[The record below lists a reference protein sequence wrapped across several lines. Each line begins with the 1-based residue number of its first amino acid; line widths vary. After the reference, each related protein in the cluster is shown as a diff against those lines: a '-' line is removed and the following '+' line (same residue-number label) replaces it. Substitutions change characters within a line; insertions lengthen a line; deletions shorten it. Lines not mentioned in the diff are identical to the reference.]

1 MSGTGEDSIP
11 YATYM
16 TLPGK
21 KEISTLKDV
30 KERLGL
36 TEDEEDDDTDNP
48 DPTSAPNPTSAPD
61 PTSGT
66 GSYTGSG

>member
-1 MSGTGEDSIP
+1 MKQITLRMSGTGEDSIP

-16 TLPGK
+16 TATGK

-36 TEDEEDDDTDNP
+36 TERMRRMTIQRIG
-48 DPTSAPNPTSAPD
+48 AHICA
-61 PTSGT
+61 GA
-66 GSYTGSG
+66 Y